1 MNLIVLTSHFLLT
14 KKTTPLFGCQWRNLY
29 IADQSGG
36 ANQETDYNN
45 FFLNI
50 WYLDDSL
57 LKCKKEEAI
66 QILDHLNGIEPNSI
80 KFTKEE

>member
-1 MNLIVLTSHFLLT
+1 MIQIVLISQFLLT
-14 KKTTPLFGCQWRNLY
+14 KKTTLLFGCQCRNLY
-29 IADQSGG
+29 IADQFGG
-36 ANQETDYNN
+36 ANQET
-45 FFLNI
+45 
-50 WYLDDSL
+50 DSL